1 MVMDK
6 TNIYKNLHNR
16 YPQSVIA
23 PENPFTI
30 DNPDALIFNGRV
42 LIGLFIPKVKEVNNP
57 DLLLR
62 RLYISRLS
70 LCYTLCS
77 ILLLSG
83 EEAVKLSNNPQI
95 STAFDAV
102 KIYEDTGDL
111 LHFLQDNFKPI
122 HFIQPRL
129 RRERLRRF
137 WGIMSYIEKVG
148 IEKSDYDE
156 LLGGRKE
163 YHVQSWSNPEKTY
176 YSRNASFI
184 FPYLMASRSE
194 TKQSFRDG
202 YDRLMTY
209 TTMFNYSLD
218 DGVLKANAVATD
230 SFMFLNVENLDY
242 LMKNPLYLKSM
253 AFLGYVPGRIGRD
266 YNVSSFRDRYW
277 KFMKE
282 YKYL

>member
-1 MVMDK
+1 MEKNRVYKDIQDK
-6 TNIYKNLHNR
+6 

-30 DNPDALIFNGRV
+30 DTPDALVYNGHV
-42 LIGLFIPKVKEVNNP
+42 LIGLFIPKVKEVNNT

-83 EEAVKLSNNPQI
+83 EETVKLSNNPQI
-95 STAFDAV
+95 SRAFDAV

-156 LLGGRKE
+156 LLEGRKE
-163 YHVQSWSNPEKTY
+163 YHVQSWSNPEKTHI
-176 YSRNASFI
+176 SRNASF
-184 FPYLMASRSE
+184 FYPYMVASKSE
-194 TKQSFRDG
+194 TKQSFKDG
-202 YDRLMTY
+202 YDSLMTY

-218 DGVLKANAVATD
+218 DGILRANAEATD
-230 SFMFLNVENLDY
+230 SFMFLNVENLDD
-242 LMKNPLYLKSM
+242 LMKNPLYVRSM
-253 AFLGYVPGRIGRD
+253 VFLGYVPGRVGRNYD
-266 YNVSSFRDRYW
+266 LPGLGDRYW
-277 KFMKE
+277 KYMKE
-282 YKYL
+282 YNYL